1 MKSNPYRKYKLI
13 FMEFWNYCPNCGKRL
28 MPNEEF
34 CLSCGIKTIFK
45 ENEDIYIFTPP
56 IHNIGFFDLGIDFSP
71 YIIRDADFKYDIC
84 SCGYLN
90 NIHNEFC
97 PHCGV
102 KRIGKGLSK
111 FIKRFE
117 RPVFNIDDFEGNVGI
132 ICECGAVNLPD
143 SEFCEMCGYKL
154 HKELKSDDTYANF
167 ELEYENPIFCS
178 CGEEN
183 SEDSQFCENCGLPLD
198 SYKNIDNIKIL
209 CVCSVLNE
217 STSDFCVECG
227 NNLNEEIVN
236 IICVCGT
243 TNSVNSRFC
252 SSCKKPLNPDRL
264 IKSKLV
270 CDCGKIMEFN
280 SEFCPNC
287 GKNIKKVINRKKN
300 FSKTIKSVKDIL
312 HGV

>member
-1 MKSNPYRKYKLI
+1 ML
-13 FMEFWNYCPNCGKRL
+13 
-28 MPNEEF
+28 
-34 CLSCGIKTIFK
+34 FK
-45 ENEDIYIFTPP
+45 FR
-56 IHNIGFFDLGIDFSP
+56 FS
-71 YIIRDADFKYDIC
+71 ISF
-84 SCGYLN
+84 GN
-90 NIHNEFC
+90 NF
-97 PHCGV
+97 
-102 KRIGKGLSK
+102 
-111 FIKRFE
+111 
-117 RPVFNIDDFEGNVGI
+117 
-132 ICECGAVNLPD
+132 NLPD

-209 CVCSVLNE
+209 CVCAVLNE